1 MQIGYARVS
10 KIDQNLERQIDALV
24 SAGVDPRMIY
34 TEKMTGT
41 KRDRPALTKM
51 ITELKPGDVVLIMDL
66 TRVSRSTKD
75 LLYIVDQIQKKELK

>member
-41 KRDRPALTKM
+41 KRGR
-51 ITELKPGDVVLIMDL
+51 
-66 TRVSRSTKD
+66 
-75 LLYIVDQIQKKELK
+75 